1 MKEVRKLDIEAV
13 YEEYFHV
20 VFLYMKSL
28 TGDENVAE
36 EMTQEAFFKALK
48 AIDQFD
54 GSKDIRAWL
63 FTIAKNTYF
72 TYYKRKKRQIA
83 SDFIE
88 EKEEDIQFVNHL
100 MNEEKAF
107 IVHQFL
113 HRMPEPYK
121 EVFSLRTFGELPFER
136 IGQLFG
142 KSSGWARVTFYR
154 ARKQILEYMEGI
166 DYEGR

>member
-1 MKEVRKLDIEAV
+1 VRKLDFEGI

-20 VFLYMKSL
+20 VYLYMTSL

-72 TYYKRKKRQIA
+72 SYYKRKKRQA
-83 SDFIE
+83 VSNFIE
-88 EKEEDIQFVNHL
+88 EKDEDIQFVHHL

-107 IVHQFL
+107 IVHRFL
-113 HRMPEPYK
+113 HQMAEPYK

-142 KSSGWARVTFYR
+142 KSAGWARVTFYR
-154 ARKQILEYMEGI
+154 ARKQIREYMEGM
-166 DYEGR
+166 DDER